1 MKQFSD
7 EVLNQN
13 RLTPANIIKA
23 YSVGIFPMAEN
34 YSDQKIY
41 WINPQNRG
49 ILPLGGLHISK
60 SLRKTIKRKSFNVTY
75 NYNFRHII
83 QECAK
88 IGSRR
93 PETWINQEIMEA
105 YIELHKIG
113 YAHSIECWIDNKI
126 VGGLYGIALGGAFFG
141 ESMFSQQSNASK
153 IALVHLVA
161 ILKDRGFILLDTQ
174 FTSDHLETMGVI
186 EISRENYLKK
196 LKNALAKSPV
206 FYQKYTNHQM
216 LEALLSE

>member
-1 MKQFSD
+1 MNQFSD
-7 EVLNQN
+7 EILNQN
-13 RLTPANIIKA
+13 SLTPANIIKA
-23 YSVGIFPMAEN
+23 YSVGIFPMAES

-49 ILPLGGLHISK
+49 ILPLGSLHISK
-60 SLRKTIKRKSFNVTY
+60 SLRKTIRQKSFYVTY
-75 NYNFRHII
+75 NNNFRHII

-113 YAHSIECWIDNKI
+113 YAHSIECWIDNEI

-186 EISRENYLKK
+186 EISRKNYLKQ

-216 LEALLSE
+216 LETLLSE

>member
-1 MKQFSD
+1 MKQFSN
-7 EVLNQN
+7 EILNQN
-13 RLTPANIIKA
+13 SLTPANIIKA

-113 YAHSIECWIDNKI
+113 YAHSIECWKDNKI

-216 LEALLSE
+216 LETLLSE

>member
-1 MKQFSD
+1 MNQFSD

-113 YAHSIECWIDNKI
+113 YAHSIECWKDNKI

-141 ESMFSQQSNASK
+141 ESMFSHQSNASK

-216 LEALLSE
+216 LETLLSE

>member
-1 MKQFSD
+1 MKQFSN
-7 EVLNQN
+7 EILNQN
-13 RLTPANIIKA
+13 SLTPANIIKA

-60 SLRKTIKRKSFNVTY
+60 SLRKTIRRKLFDVTY
-75 NYNFRHII
+75 NDNFRHII

-88 IGSRR
+88 IGQRR

-141 ESMFSQQSNASK
+141 ESMFSHQSNASK

-196 LKNALAKSPV
+196 LKNALTKSPV
-206 FYQKYTNHQM
+206 FYQKNTNYQM

>member
-1 MKQFSD
+1 MNQFSD

-93 PETWINQEIMEA
+93 TETWINQEIMEA

-113 YAHSIECWIDNKI
+113 YAHSIECWKDNKI

-216 LEALLSE
+216 LETLLSE

>member
-93 PETWINQEIMEA
+93 PETWINQEIMKA

-113 YAHSIECWIDNKI
+113 FAHSIECWKDNKI

-216 LEALLSE
+216 LETLLSE

>member
-1 MKQFSD
+1 MNQFSD

-13 RLTPANIIKA
+13 RLTPDNIIKA

-113 YAHSIECWIDNKI
+113 YAHSIECWKDNKI

-186 EISRENYLKK
+186 EISGENYLKK

-216 LEALLSE
+216 LETLLSE

>member
-1 MKQFSD
+1 MNQFSD

-113 YAHSIECWIDNKI
+113 YAHSIECWKDNKI

-186 EISRENYLKK
+186 EISREDYLKK

-216 LEALLSE
+216 LETLLSE

>member
-1 MKQFSD
+1 MNQFSD
-7 EVLNQN
+7 KILNQN
-13 RLTPANIIKA
+13 SLTPANIIRA

-60 SLRKTIKRKSFNVTY
+60 SLRKTIRRKSFDVTY

-105 YIELHKIG
+105 YIELHKLG

-196 LKNALAKSPV
+196 LKNALAKSPM
-206 FYQKYTNHQM
+206 FYQKYTNHRM

>member
-1 MKQFSD
+1 MNQFSD

-13 RLTPANIIKA
+13 SLTPANIIKA

-75 NYNFRHII
+75 NHNFRHII

-88 IGSRR
+88 IGLRR

-105 YIELHKIG
+105 YIKLHKIG

-174 FTSDHLETMGVI
+174 FTSNHLETMGVI

>member
-113 YAHSIECWIDNKI
+113 YAH
-126 VGGLYGIALGGAFFG
+126 
-141 ESMFSQQSNASK
+141 
-153 IALVHLVA
+153 
-161 ILKDRGFILLDTQ
+161 
-174 FTSDHLETMGVI
+174 
-186 EISRENYLKK
+186 
-196 LKNALAKSPV
+196 
-206 FYQKYTNHQM
+206 
-216 LEALLSE
+216 

>member
-1 MKQFSD
+1 MNQFSD

-13 RLTPANIIKA
+13 RLTPDNIIKA

-113 YAHSIECWIDNKI
+113 YAHSIECWKDNKI

>member
-1 MKQFSD
+1 MNQFFD
-7 EVLNQN
+7 EVLKQN
-13 RLTPANIIKA
+13 SLTPINIIKA
-23 YSVGIFPMAEN
+23 YSIGIFPMAEN

-41 WINPQNRG
+41 WIDPQKRG
-49 ILPLGGLHISK
+49 ILPLDGLHISK
-60 SLRKTIKRKSFNVTY
+60 SLRKTIRRKSFRVTY
-75 NYNFRHII
+75 NHNFSHII

-88 IGSRR
+88 IGLGRL
-93 PETWINQEIMEA
+93 ETWINQEIIET

-113 YAHSIECWIDNKI
+113 YAHSVECWKDNKI

-174 FTSDHLETMGVI
+174 FTSHHLETMGVV
-186 EISRENYLKK
+186 EISRKNYLKK
-196 LKNALAKSPV
+196 LKNALVKSPI
-206 FYQKYTNHQM
+206 FYQKHTNDHM
-216 LEALLSE
+216 LEALFSE

>member
-113 YAHSIECWIDNKI
+113 YAHSIECWKDNKI

-216 LEALLSE
+216 LETLLSE

>member
-1 MKQFSD
+1 MNQFSD

-13 RLTPANIIKA
+13 RLTPDNIIKA

-113 YAHSIECWIDNKI
+113 YAHSIECWKDNKI

-216 LEALLSE
+216 LETLLSE

>member
-75 NYNFRHII
+75 NYKFRHII

-113 YAHSIECWIDNKI
+113 YAHSIECWKDNKI

>member
-1 MKQFSD
+1 MKQFSN
-7 EVLNQN
+7 EILNQN
-13 RLTPANIIKA
+13 SLTPANIIKA

-60 SLRKTIKRKSFNVTY
+60 SLRKTIRRKLFDVTY
-75 NYNFRHII
+75 NDNFRHII

-88 IGSRR
+88 IGQRR

-141 ESMFSQQSNASK
+141 ESMFSHQSNASK

-206 FYQKYTNHQM
+206 FYQKNTNYQM

>member
-1 MKQFSD
+1 MNQFSD

-13 RLTPANIIKA
+13 RLTPDNIIKA

>member
-1 MKQFSD
+1 MKQFSN
-7 EVLNQN
+7 EILNQN
-13 RLTPANIIKA
+13 SLTPANIIKA
-23 YSVGIFPMAEN
+23 DSVGIFPMAEN

-60 SLRKTIKRKSFNVTY
+60 SLRKTIRRKLFDVTY
-75 NYNFRHII
+75 NDNFRHII

-88 IGSRR
+88 IGQRR

-141 ESMFSQQSNASK
+141 ESMFSHQSNASK

-196 LKNALAKSPV
+196 LNNALAKSPV
-206 FYQKYTNHQM
+206 FYQKNTNYQM

>member
-1 MKQFSD
+1 MHSD
-7 EVLNQN
+7 L
-13 RLTPANIIKA
+13 
-23 YSVGIFPMAEN
+23 
-34 YSDQKIY
+34 
-41 WINPQNRG
+41 
-49 ILPLGGLHISK
+49 
-60 SLRKTIKRKSFNVTY
+60 
-75 NYNFRHII
+75 
-83 QECAK
+83 
-88 IGSRR
+88 

-113 YAHSIECWIDNKI
+113 YAHSIECWIDNEI

-186 EISRENYLKK
+186 EISRKNYLKQ

-216 LEALLSE
+216 LETLLSE

>member
-1 MKQFSD
+1 MNQFSD

>member
-1 MKQFSD
+1 MNQFSD

-113 YAHSIECWIDNKI
+113 YAHSIECWKDNKI

-216 LEALLSE
+216 LETLLSE